1 MHQLLSLPR
10 DAVSRSL
17 SAFFR
22 TLGSNGWVEL
32 ETDRL
37 DGLTRERLEDMGIPP
52 RTEANMRHSGQKGSI
67 PQASLW

>member
-10 DAVSRSL
+10 NAVSWSL

-22 TLGSNGWVEL
+22 TIGSNGWVEV

-37 DGLTRERLEDMGIPP
+37 DGLSRERLEDMGIPP

-67 PQASLW
+67 PRASLW